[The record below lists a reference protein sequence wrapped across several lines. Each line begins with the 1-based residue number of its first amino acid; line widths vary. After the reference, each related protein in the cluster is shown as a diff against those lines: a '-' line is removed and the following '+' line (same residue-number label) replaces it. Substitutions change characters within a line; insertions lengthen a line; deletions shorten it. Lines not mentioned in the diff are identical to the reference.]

1 MFSISR
7 QDSKAIQGLAFLLML
22 FLHLFNRMQN
32 VDLCTTFLSIKGI
45 PLIHILT
52 KGCGPVPFFVVLS
65 GYGLYVAKFS
75 IGTRLKRALRLYVFY
90 WLTLILF
97 VGLGS
102 YLNPVKYPG
111 FVTKAVLNALGF
123 YDTYNSETWFLL
135 PYVLTSLLFGV
146 YLEMMRYLGKKWILL
161 ISLVMTIAAQ
171 YLISRIGVNGM
182 PRLTYQLVLTAGFMF
197 PFVWGMVLC
206 DVSQNGVSSPKW
218 QSFFS
223 RSSLLLYKSNWFIYL
238 FLLLFFIAD
247 VVINN
252 SLFHILFAFAVI
264 ILFPHIKKGKVAFA
278 FLQEIGRKSMV
289 MWLIHTYFCYY
300 LFHDWIYGLKYPIV
314 IYLVMLIIT
323 YIASLPFY
331 HVGGKIAKWLRI

>member
-1 MFSISR
+1 
-7 QDSKAIQGLAFLLML
+7 
-22 FLHLFNRMQN
+22 
-32 VDLCTTFLSIKGI
+32 
-45 PLIHILT
+45 
-52 KGCGPVPFFVVLS
+52 
-65 GYGLYVAKFS
+65 
-75 IGTRLKRALRLYVFY
+75 
-90 WLTLILF
+90 
-97 VGLGS
+97 
-102 YLNPVKYPG
+102 
-111 FVTKAVLNALGF
+111 
-123 YDTYNSETWFLL
+123 
-135 PYVLTSLLFGV
+135 
-146 YLEMMRYLGKKWILL
+146 
-161 ISLVMTIAAQ
+161 
-171 YLISRIGVNGM
+171 
-182 PRLTYQLVLTAGFMF
+182 MF
-197 PFVWGMVLC
+197 PFVLGMVLC

-218 QSFFS
+218 QSFFP
-223 RSSLLLYKSNWFIYL
+223 RSSLLLYKYNWFIYL

-264 ILFPHIKKGKVAFA
+264 IMFPHIKKGKVAFA